1 MKLDGILHYFLA
13 LNFTLRVVM
22 PHINGSHRNMSSRFE
37 PRRIGLAT
45 AMPRGRAMS
54 IPLSGTGGGG
64 EFGAVIQDE
73 DRTFSVTREPVAHR
87 IVFTVAHDIFDHW
100 FQLYMEGKEQDKTFD
115 LKVQQELTRIKA
127 KPELMR
133 MSVFERA
140 YGWAIL
146 VLGYADTAER
156 LLEPVTNPQALQD
169 VKAYGPCQI
178 QKVEEV
184 TISADKRYGLP
195 LYYYIKQA
203 GLATP
208 LKIHYS
214 RVIHFASRLLDHDW
228 RGMSTLD
235 PVWDDLVTLRNIRWG
250 MGQTMY
256 RYGHGF
262 PDLTFTGAEKADIDA
277 WTEEGYFS
285 NLSARTYFAHNE
297 SQTIEFKGMAG
308 KALDPMNYYL
318 PIMENISAGSGIPL
332 AILRGVQAGTL
343 TGSEV
348 NQQEYFALIGD
359 EETYYETGIRELI
372 KAIPNLVGE
381 GEQQFKF
388 KWMGGFQLDD
398 LKQAQIDQVK
408 AQTLQ
413 VKGDWMTRNELRA
426 LQDPSLPKLSKEQG
440 GEELLSKGQQ
450 NLWGPNK
457 MQGEKAPPPREPD
470 TNLNK

>member
-1 MKLDGILHYFLA
+1 MNTTGFK
-13 LNFTLRVVM
+13 
-22 PHINGSHRNMSSRFE
+22 
-37 PRRIGLAT
+37 RIGLAS
-45 AMPRGRAMS
+45 AVPRGRAIT
-54 IPLSGTGGGG
+54 IPFGGTGGGG
-64 EFGAVIQDE
+64 EFGAQILDE
-73 DRTFSVTREPVAHR
+73 DRTFAVTREPVAHR

-100 FQLYMEGKEQDKTFD
+100 FQLYLEGKKPEDTKFD
-115 LKVQQELTRIKA
+115 TDVQQELTRINA
-127 KPELMR
+127 KRELMR
-133 MSVFERA
+133 MAVFERG
-140 YGWAIL
+140 YGWAII
-146 VLGYADTAER
+146 VLGYADASQSLAE
-156 LLEPVTNPQALQD
+156 PTTNPQSLEEI
-169 VKAYGPCQI
+169 KAYGPLQI
-178 QKVEEV
+178 ARVDEV
-184 TISADKRYGLP
+184 KNRNDPRYGQP
-195 LYYYIKQA
+195 EYYHIKRA
-203 GLATP
+203 GIASS

-214 RVIHFASRLLDHDW
+214 RVIHFASRLLEHDW
-228 RGMSTLD
+228 KGMSTLD

-262 PDLTFTGAEKADIDA
+262 PDLTFTGAEKADIDDWVA
-277 WTEEGYFS
+277 DGNFA

-297 SQTIEFKGMAG
+297 MQTIEFKGMAG

-318 PIMENISAGSGIPL
+318 PIMENISAGSAIPL

-372 KAIPNLVGE
+372 NAILKTTRISGE
-381 GEQQFKF
+381 TQFKF

-426 LQDPSLPKLSKEQG
+426 LQDPSLPKLTPEQG
-440 GEELLSKGQQ
+440 GEELLSKGAT

-457 MQGEKAPPPREPD
+457 SSTGNAPPPRQPD

>member
-1 MKLDGILHYFLA
+1 
-13 LNFTLRVVM
+13 
-22 PHINGSHRNMSSRFE
+22 MSATGFK
-37 PRRIGLAT
+37 RIGLAS
-45 AMPRGRAMS
+45 AVPRGRAIT
-54 IPLSGTGGGG
+54 IPFGGTGGGG
-64 EFGAVIQDE
+64 EFGALILDD
-73 DRTFSVTREPVAHR
+73 DRTFAVTREPVAHR

-100 FQLYMEGKEQDKTFD
+100 FQLYLEGKEQDKKFD
-115 LKVQQELTRIKA
+115 TAVQQELTRINA
-127 KPELMR
+127 KRELMR
-133 MSVFERA
+133 MAVFERA

-146 VLGYADTAER
+146 ALGYADAAESLAEPTA
-156 LLEPVTNPQALQD
+156 NPQGLEE
-169 VKAYGPCQI
+169 VKAYGPLQI
-178 QKVEEV
+178 ASVTEV
-184 TISADKRYGLP
+184 KNRNDPRYGMP
-195 LYYYIKQA
+195 EFYFIKRA
-203 GLATP
+203 GVASN
-208 LKIHYS
+208 LKIHYT
-214 RVIHFASRLLDHDW
+214 RVIHFASRLLEHDW
-228 RGMSTLD
+228 KGMSSLD

-262 PDLTFTGAEKADIDA
+262 PDLTFTGAEKSDIDT
-277 WTEEGYFS
+277 WVTDGNFE

-297 SQTIEFKGMAG
+297 NQTIEFKGLAG
-308 KALDPMNYYL
+308 RALDPMNYYL

-359 EETYYETGIRELI
+359 EETYYETGIRQLI
-372 KAIPNLVGE
+372 NAIPNLVPE
-381 GEQQFKF
+381 NAKQFKF

-413 VKGDWMTRNELRA
+413 VKGDWMTRNELRK
-426 LQDPSLPKLSKEQG
+426 LMDPSLKPLSKEQG
-440 GEELLSKGQQ
+440 GEELLSKGTQ

-457 MQGEKAPPPREPD
+457 FPTGNAPEQRQPD

>member
-1 MKLDGILHYFLA
+1 
-13 LNFTLRVVM
+13 
-22 PHINGSHRNMSSRFE
+22 MSERF
-37 PRRIGLAT
+37 RLTRIGLAT

-64 EFGAVIQDE
+64 EFGAIIQDE
-73 DRTFSVTREPVAHR
+73 DRTFAVTREPVAHR

-100 FQLYMEGKEQDKTFD
+100 FQLYLEGKEQDKAFD
-115 LKVQQELTRIKA
+115 NLIQQELTRVKA
-127 KPELMR
+127 KQELMR
-133 MSVFERA
+133 MAVFERA

-146 VLGYADTAER
+146 VLGYADTAES
-156 LLEPVTNPQALQD
+156 LAQPTQNPQSLEE
-169 VKAYGPCQI
+169 VKAYSPTQI
-178 QKVEEV
+178 AKVDEI
-184 TISADKRYGLP
+184 TNKTDPRYGLP
-195 LYYYIKQA
+195 EYYHIKRA
-203 GLATP
+203 GITSD

-228 RGMSTLD
+228 KGMSVLD

-262 PDLTFTGAEKADIDA
+262 PDFTFTGAEKEDIDT
-277 WTEEGYFS
+277 WVEDNNFS
-285 NLSARTYFAHNE
+285 DLSSRTYFAHNE
-297 SQTIEFKGMAG
+297 NQAIEFKGVAG
-308 KALDPMNYYL
+308 RALDPMNYYL

-359 EETYYETGIRELI
+359 EETYYEIGIRELI
-372 KAIPNLVGE
+372 TAILPTEYQKA
-381 GEQQFKF
+381 QFKF

-398 LKQAQIDQVK
+398 LKQAQIDQVR

-413 VKGDWMTRNELRA
+413 VKGDWHTRNELRKMEDPT
-426 LQDPSLPKLSKEQG
+426 LQDLKPEQG
-440 GEELLSKGQQ
+440 GDELLSKGAQ

-457 MQGEKAPPPREPD
+457 FPTGNAPEQRQPD

>member
-1 MKLDGILHYFLA
+1 
-13 LNFTLRVVM
+13 
-22 PHINGSHRNMSSRFE
+22 MSNRFE
-37 PRRIGLAT
+37 LKHIGLAT

-54 IPLSGTGGGG
+54 IPLSGTEGGG
-64 EFGAVIQDE
+64 EFGALILDE
-73 DRTFSVTREPVAHR
+73 DRTFAVTREPVAHR

-100 FQLYMEGKEQDKTFD
+100 FQLYLEGSEQDKTFD
-115 LKVQQELTRIKA
+115 TAIQKELTRINA

-133 MSVFERA
+133 MSTFDRA
-140 YGWAIL
+140 YGWAII
-146 VLGYADTAER
+146 VLGYEDGAGSLAE
-156 LLEPVTNPQALQD
+156 PATNPQGLHE
-169 VKAYGPCQI
+169 VKAYSPVQI
-178 QKVEEV
+178 TKVDEV
-184 TISADKRYGLP
+184 KGKSRLDDPHYGLP
-195 LYYYIKQA
+195 EYYYVKRGNQ
-203 GLATP
+203 LSP

-228 RGMSTLD
+228 KGMSTLD
-235 PVWDDLVTLRNIRWG
+235 PVWDDIVTLRNIRWG

-262 PDLTFTGAEKADIDA
+262 PDLTFEGAELADIDA
-277 WTEEGYFS
+277 WIEDANFA

-297 SQTIEFKGMAG
+297 KQTIEFKGLAG
-308 KALDPMNYYL
+308 RALDPMNYYL

-359 EETYYETGIRELI
+359 EETYYETGIRQLI
-372 KAIPNLVGE
+372 NAILQTVGE
-381 GEQQFKF
+381 SEVQFKF

-413 VKGDWMTRNELRA
+413 TKGDWHTRNELRKME
-426 LQDPSLPKLSKEQG
+426 DPTLKDLTKEQG
-440 GEELLSKGQQ
+440 GDELLNKGPQ
-450 NLWGPNK
+450 NLFEPNK
-457 MQGEKAPPPREPD
+457 FPTGNAPEQRQPD
-470 TNLNK
+470 TNLNKDASEKDDKRYTVIEHKQR